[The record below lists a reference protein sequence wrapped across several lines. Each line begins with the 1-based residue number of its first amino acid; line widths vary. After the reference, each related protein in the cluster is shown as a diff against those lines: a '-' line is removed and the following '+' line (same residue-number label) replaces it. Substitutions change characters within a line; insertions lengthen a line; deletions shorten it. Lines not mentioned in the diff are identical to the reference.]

1 MMDYFEKLDQNIY
14 SDLKWN
20 LPEQHTGVIGVVG
33 GSAGNFRTSAKL
45 SEFLNKSFNLSEVRT
60 ILPDALKPKLP
71 SIPGLVFVGSTET
84 GSFADEDSL
93 KSALKAT
100 DFSLLIG
107 DLSKNTITARAVAG
121 AVQSSEKPLLITR
134 DAVDLIAGNMPDG
147 LLERENLFIFA
158 SLPQLIKIFQSVYY
172 PRMILLSQPLTQI
185 AETLHKFTL
194 SYGATIITL
203 TNGQILIAK
212 NGLVRAVPIENT
224 SYSPITIWGG
234 ELAAKIAVMSLFNPG
249 KPIESVIAA
258 LFD

>member
-1 MMDYFEKLDQNIY
+1 MDYFEKLDKNIY

-20 LPEQHTGVIGVVG
+20 LPEQHAGVLGVIG
-33 GSAGNFRTSAKL
+33 GSLGNFRTSARL
-45 SEFLNKSFNLSEVRT
+45 SEFLNKSFNLKEVRT
-60 ILPDALKPKLP
+60 ILPDALKSKL
-71 SIPGLVFVGSTET
+71 SGIPGLVFVGSTET
-84 GSFADEDSL
+84 GSFADENGL
-93 KSALKAT
+93 KSAMDAT
-100 DFSLLIG
+100 DFNILIG
-107 DLSKNTITARAVAG
+107 DLSKNTITARAVAS

-134 DAVDLIAGNMPDG
+134 DAVDLIAENMTDR
-147 LLERENLFIFA
+147 LLEHGDLIIFA
-158 SLPQLIKIFQSVYY
+158 SMPQLIKIFQSVYY

-194 SYGATIITL
+194 SYSATIVTL

-249 KPIESVIAA
+249 KPIESVAAA